1 MEARAFG
8 VDEPFAAAGG
18 KFDELVTQLRGE
30 ESQHMT
36 HSELES
42 LISKEGREIQRR
54 LLQGHLDLRA
64 AGETVQASVRGE
76 EDIERTHRRRRV
88 RGLMTV
94 FGLVTVLRI
103 SYGARRHQ
111 SLSPLDVSL
120 NLPEELHS
128 HGLRRVAAVEAARG
142 SFDGTVE
149 AIERNTGTKVPKR
162 QVEGL
167 ALHAARDF
175 YAFYDRPESVEA
187 AASEKDLLVLSL
199 DAKGIVMRTK
209 DLREA
214 TRKAAENSGHKLDT
228 RLSKGEKRPETHGP

>member
-1 MEARAFG
+1 PLAPSPRGCLAKG
-8 VDEPFAAAGG
+8 PRSRRPAIGPHPIHRLSGG
-18 KFDELVTQLRGE
+18 ELVATW
-30 ESQHMT
+30 
-36 HSELES
+36 
-42 LISKEGREIQRR
+42 GRPKS
-54 LLQGHLDLRA
+54 A
-64 AGETVQASVRGE
+64 FA
-76 EDIERTHRRRRV
+76 
-88 RGLMTV
+88 
-94 FGLVTVLRI
+94 
-103 SYGARRHQ
+103 
-111 SLSPLDVSL
+111 
-120 NLPEELHS
+120 
-128 HGLRRVAAVEAARG
+128 
-142 SFDGTVE
+142 DGTVE

-214 TRKAAENSGHKLDT
+214 TRKAAENSGHKLYT

>member
-142 SFDGTVE
+142 SFDGANADLDRPRLANMIAPGLCVGQF
-149 AIERNTGTKVPKR
+149 ERCRGDSSSRWRRGCAESQPGGC
-162 QVEGL
+162 GL
-167 ALHAARDF
+167 AR
-175 YAFYDRPESVEA
+175 
-187 AASEKDLLVLSL
+187 
-199 DAKGIVMRTK
+199 
-209 DLREA
+209 
-214 TRKAAENSGHKLDT
+214 
-228 RLSKGEKRPETHGP
+228 